1 MALIAPPATP
11 GFCRMCVWMS
21 VNFENFELLLQL
33 LRLDLHL
40 FRDKYPTQDPKNV
53 GKIFGV
59 GAPLWAGA
67 PKRAKTSKLELLPQ
81 FFR

>member
-1 MALIAPPATP
+1 MYVKL
-11 GFCRMCVWMS
+11 
-21 VNFENFELLLQL
+21 ELLLQL

-53 GKIFGV
+53 GKNFRV

-81 FFR
+81 FYG